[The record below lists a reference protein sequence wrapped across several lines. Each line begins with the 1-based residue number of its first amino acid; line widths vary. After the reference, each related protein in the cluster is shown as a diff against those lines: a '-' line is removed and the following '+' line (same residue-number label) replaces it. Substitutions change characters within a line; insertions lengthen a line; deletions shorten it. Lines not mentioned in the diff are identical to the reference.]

1 MEFPDR
7 PTDRENPNSLSLEA
21 APPCAPEQRQRDR
34 AEASIEGK
42 HPHPLARSA
51 KTPSSRAFLRAQAR
65 SRRSQTQAYA
75 HTSPSPHHSLS
86 PEAPLKH
93 PLADFKPK
101 KTTHPIKTDRISL
114 E

>member
-7 PTDRENPNSLSLEA
+7 PIGRENPNSLSLEA

-65 SRRSQTQAYA
+65 SRRSQPQAYA
-75 HTSPSPHHSLS
+75 HTT
-86 PEAPLKH
+86 ACPLKH
-93 PLADFKPK
+93 P
-101 KTTHPIKTDRISL
+101 
-114 E
+114 